1 MAGMFAR
8 AWNIAHV
15 ETLPHRAYKIYSNVI
30 ILNIQDLHVT

>member
-15 ETLPHRAYKIYSNVI
+15 ETLPHGAYKIYSNDI
-30 ILNIQDLHVT
+30 ILIIQDLRVT